1 MANEPEKFRR
11 GDTVKWSEDFSADHP
26 ADDGWVL
33 TYYFGGETKLDIV
46 AVANG
51 KAFDI
56 TLATTDTAKLVKG
69 IYTYQ
74 GRVKKGIEEFTLT
87 EGRLEVTPDLKEELA
102 GFESRTQLQ
111 IWLDQ
116 VEQAITDYTVR
127 PVEAITVA
135 GRTLTRPPLS
145 VLFKLRNELIEKILT
160 EKKKERVDKG
170 LQPGGLILSRMRSVS

>member
-1 MANEPEKFRR
+1 VE
-11 GDTVKWSEDFSADHP
+11 WSEDYSADYP

-33 TYYFGGETKLDIV
+33 TYYFLGDSKLDIV

-56 TLATTDTAKLVKG
+56 TLSTTDTDKLVKG
-69 IYTYQ
+69 IYSYL
-74 GRVKKGIEEFTLT
+74 GRVKKGTEEFTVT
-87 EGRLEVTPDLKEELA
+87 EGRLEVTPDLQEELA
-102 GFESRTQLQ
+102 GFESRTKLQ

-145 VLFKLRNELIEKILT
+145 VLFKLRNELIEKIIT

-170 LQPGGLILSRMRSVS
+170 FQPGGLILARMRDAS